1 MASDALSFT
10 RFSAEL
16 MEWSYGRMLEAV
28 EGLSDAQL
36 WVQPA
41 YGANPIGWLVW
52 HLSRF
57 KDIQTGRVA
66 GEEQVWV
73 ADGWAERFGMRGSES
88 GYRHEPKDVAAFRA
102 SRELL
107 LGYAAAA
114 HLAAVRRVSEATD
127 DVLHRPSKAYR
138 PPRPAY
144 QLLLMNGIDYTEHT
158 GQIAYL
164 SGMLKAGEPNPA
176 P

>member
-1 MASDALSFT
+1 
-10 RFSAEL
+10 
-16 MEWSYGRMLEAV
+16 
-28 EGLSDAQL
+28 
-36 WVQPA
+36 
-41 YGANPIGWLVW
+41 
-52 HLSRF
+52 
-57 KDIQTGRVA
+57 VA

-73 ADGWAERFGMRGSES
+73 ADGWAQRFGMHGSDS
-88 GYRHEPKDVAAFRA
+88 GYRHEPEGVAAFRT

-114 HLAAVRRVSEATD
+114 HLAAVRRVSEATE

-164 SGMLKAGEPNPA
+164 SGMLKAGEPNSA

>member
-1 MASDALSFT
+1 MVVWPDAGGS
-10 RFSAEL
+10 
-16 MEWSYGRMLEAV
+16 
-28 EGLSDAQL
+28 EGLSDTQL

-73 ADGWAERFGMRGSES
+73 ADGWAERFGMRG
-88 GYRHEPKDVAAFRA
+88 
-102 SRELL
+102 ELL

-127 DVLHRPSKAYR
+127 DVLHQPSKAYR